1 MVFSAST
8 TVLADST
15 IRLTTSRRAS
25 VENSFIPS
33 ANQPNRSMAAT
44 LIAGTA
50 LVAPVFAL
58 GPLRHP
64 PPAMQQ
70 GRFPYRYGGPGYEPR
85 GPWGGYGG
93 FGVGFGGTPQ
103 QSTAQAAEMARQ
115 RAEAARVAEKAA
127 SEAARLAQEEA
138 DAIAELVK
146 AEEAAAKAR
155 RDEVEALQ
163 QAAVAARERAE
174 AASARAVPPGPMPV
188 GPPPGI
194 DPFPYPVRMSS
205 FGPPVRRAPARAQ
218 RTRGGRRQA
227 PHSTRDGTGEASA
240 PSTSSQGAASVRRE
254 ALTRNQAAFHGR

>member
-1 MVFSAST
+1 MLMT
-8 TVLADST
+8 
-15 IRLTTSRRAS
+15 
-25 VENSFIPS
+25 
-33 ANQPNRSMAAT
+33 AAV
-44 LIAGTA
+44 TA

-70 GRFPYRYGGPGYEPR
+70 GRFPYRFGGPGYEPR
-85 GPWGGYGG
+85 GYS
-93 FGVGFGGTPQ
+93 GFGGTPQ

-174 AASARAVPPGPMPV
+174 ASARAIPPGPMPV
-188 GPPPGI
+188 GSPPGI

-240 PSTSSQGAASVRRE
+240 PSTSLQGASSVRRE